1 MTERDSLMEEK
12 TRLTTEKESLDA
24 KIDQYQGF
32 MLRVSEE
39 SFNQG
44 VRQVAF
50 FHGVSAEDSW
60 YDPNKDVVN
69 DLLVPLGGEDAEDV
83 DQVMEDPAAETPQPD
98 ETIEIV

>member
-1 MTERDSLMEEK
+1 MPWRLLKKCQEERQRENWLACEEQATLKVTLSEVMTERDSLMEEK

-50 FHGVSAEDSW
+50 FHGVSAEDS
-60 YDPNKDVVN
+60 
-69 DLLVPLGGEDAEDV
+69 
-83 DQVMEDPAAETPQPD
+83 
-98 ETIEIV
+98 